1 MMVNLRQL
9 IFYGE
14 MVGIN
19 ISKSMPT
26 RDRTLLL
33 QDTSLLYTK
42 RALRLS
48 LSLTTAWKSYGRSAA
63 TRTTTT
69 TTTKTRPSRPLLGSR
84 RLTPS
89 CGINREDREREEE
102 LLANRPKTYREH
114 FTECCCC
121 TALAN
126 KSREKTT
133 TLKRKWNG
141 CKNKER
147 INK

>member
-33 QDTSLLYTK
+33 QDTRLLYTK

-48 LSLTTAWKSYGRSAA
+48 QLNDRLEKLRSV
-63 TRTTTT
+63 R
-69 TTTKTRPSRPLLGSR
+69 S
-84 RLTPS
+84 
-89 CGINREDREREEE
+89 
-102 LLANRPKTYREH
+102 
-114 FTECCCC
+114 
-121 TALAN
+121 N
-126 KSREKTT
+126 KDD
-133 TLKRKWNG
+133 NNDDN
-141 CKNKER
+141 KN
-147 INK
+147 